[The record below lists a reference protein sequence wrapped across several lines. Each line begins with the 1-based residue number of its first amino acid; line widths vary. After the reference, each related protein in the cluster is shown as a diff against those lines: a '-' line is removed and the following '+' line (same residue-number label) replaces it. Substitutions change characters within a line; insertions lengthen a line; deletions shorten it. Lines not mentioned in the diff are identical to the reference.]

1 MRPLTLIR
9 MREHAR
15 RMRTHVRRWKMA
27 YVALLVVLAFAVLG
41 YQSAVERATEYL
53 ERDIYAPVSLTK

>member
-1 MRPLTLIR
+1 

-15 RMRTHVRRWKMA
+15 KFKMA

-41 YQSAVERATEYL
+41 YQSAVDRATEYL
-53 ERDIYAPVSLTK
+53 ERDIYTPVSLTK